1 MVGVWVSQHLL
12 TLLFQNMI
20 CDSSLHRMEI
30 LSMGGLTA
38 AVSFLIGWFIEDVI
52 LSSGDA
58 MGGLH

>member
-1 MVGVWVSQHLL
+1 MLFVLGVCKSKFTGQKWWQSG
-12 TLLFQNMI
+12 I
-20 CDSSLHRMEI
+20 EI